1 MLKKLKLRFILISM
15 LSVLVVL
22 TFTIGAINI
31 ANKVEIESH
40 AKNALTQIIEIG
52 TKDEKPKPGEFEHG
66 EKEKD
71 EGINFRETHYFITVF
86 DSDGNKIDFNYNH
99 CFVLNDEQCLDLS
112 NKVFNNE
119 LKGWKYDNFRFKKAT
134 KEDGLTYV
142 AFVDIKLDLDYY
154 NYFLMVSSLISVGA
168 YAVLF
173 GLVLI
178 ASKIA
183 FKPSEE
189 AFKKQKQFITNASH
203 ELKTPLT
210 VISTDLDLVEMDNGK
225 SEWTDSI
232 RNQVERLTK
241 MTKQL
246 VDLSRLEEDA
256 TSSYPFLEFSLNEV
270 FDNVITSFTPMF
282 DKAGIKFTSRID
294 ENLVMTANRHLIE
307 ELIYVFLDNSLKYT
321 GGEDKQSNFV
331 VTRNNKG
338 KIEFKFS
345 NTISKDDETDVKQ
358 IMERFYR
365 SPSNKKE
372 GSGIGLSIA
381 QEIINLHK
389 GKTKVDKSNNT
400 LSFVITFN

>member
-86 DSDGNKIDFNYNH
+86 DSGGNKIDFNYNH
-99 CFVLNDEQCLDLS
+99 CFVLNDEQCLYLS
-112 NKVFNNE
+112 TKVLNNE

-294 ENLVMTANRHLIE
+294 ENMLMTANRHLIE

-321 GGEDKQSNFV
+321 GGEDKHSDFV
-331 VTRNNKG
+331 VARNNKG

-345 NTISKDDETDVKQ
+345 NTISKDDETDAKQ

-389 GKTKVDKSNNT
+389 GKIKVDKSNNA

>member
-321 GGEDKQSNFV
+321 GGEDKHSNFV

>member
-1 MLKKLKLRFILISM
+1 M

-31 ANKVEIESH
+31 ANKVEIESN

>member
-1 MLKKLKLRFILISM
+1 M

-86 DSDGNKIDFNYNH
+86 DSGGNKIDFNYNH
-99 CFVLNDEQCLDLS
+99 CFVLNDEQCLYLS
-112 NKVFNNE
+112 TKVLNNE

-294 ENLVMTANRHLIE
+294 ENMLMTANRHLIE

-321 GGEDKQSNFV
+321 GGEDKHSDFV
-331 VTRNNKG
+331 VARNNKG

-345 NTISKDDETDVKQ
+345 NTISKDDETDAKQ

-389 GKTKVDKSNNT
+389 GKIKVDKSNNA